1 LAATIGTL
9 MNCRGITEL
18 VVVGIG
24 RQIGVITPQLFTI
37 LVLMAVVTTAA
48 TGPLL
53 SRLSG
58 GDLRKSPAP
67 PPREPTRPG
76 YPEPRDLNLK
86 LKVRGRV
93 LRGFCCCYGV
103 SP

>member
-1 LAATIGTL
+1 MMPRQFIGTL

-24 RQIGVITPQLFTI
+24 RQIGVVTPQLFTI

-53 SRLSG
+53 SLLR
-58 GDLRKSPAP
+58 GDDPRMSPAP
-67 PPREPTRPG
+67 TPPAPAQVDS
-76 YPEPRDLNLK
+76 PEPDGR
-86 LKVRGRV
+86 KVAAQ
-93 LRGFCCCYGV
+93 
-103 SP
+103 